1 MKKNINRSNG
11 KKPDS
16 VNKNGEAI
24 KPSLQLNVQMLKQ
37 KIEHTGLTAAQRLE
51 RQLAKREHVSFYIG
65 IDLGDKN
72 SNYCIMDDEAEI
84 RVEGVLAMTAD
95 EFKAYFSAIP
105 RSRIAM
111 EVGTHSPWINALLE
125 GLGHEVYVANPRKME
140 SIQKSTR
147 KNDKEDARKL
157 ARLVRAD
164 PELLNPIRHRG
175 VEARQD
181 LILLRTRDA
190 AVGARTKLINCV
202 RGLVKSIGG
211 RIPKCSAENFY
222 NHAEK
227 ALPESIRESLLP
239 LVKQIAVLTTVI
251 KQYDKSISKK
261 ASEQYPE
268 TMLLQQVKGV
278 GPITALTF
286 VLTLEKPERFRK
298 SREVGPYLG
307 LVPKQDD
314 SGESSKQLR
323 ITKTGDMMLRRL
335 LVSGAQYILGPFGTD
350 CDLRQFGLKLAER
363 GGKNAK
369 KRAIVAVAR
378 KLGILLHRLWV
389 TAEEY
394 DPLRNARLQEE
405 ALAAVV
411 NL

>member
-1 MKKNINRSNG
+1 VKKNINRSQT
-11 KKPDS
+11 KKLDS
-16 VNKNGEAI
+16 TSKSKLVH
-24 KPSLQLNVQMLKQ
+24 KPSLSLNVQMLKN
-37 KIEHTGLTAAQRLE
+37 KMARTDLTTAERLK
-51 RQLAKREHVSFYIG
+51 RQVVKRKTVFFYIG
-65 IDLGDKN
+65 IDLGDKK
-72 SNYCIMDDEAEI
+72 SNYCVMNDQAEI
-84 RVEGVLAMTAD
+84 LAEGILATTAE
-95 EFKAYFSAIP
+95 EFNAYFSALS
-105 RSRIAM
+105 RSRIAL

-125 GLGHEVYVANPRKME
+125 DLGHEVYVANPRKME
-140 SIQKSTR
+140 SIQKSKR

-164 PELLNPIRHRG
+164 PELLYPIRHRG

-181 LILLRTRDA
+181 LILLRARDA
-190 AVGARTKLINCV
+190 AVGSRTKLINCV

-211 RIPKCSAENFY
+211 RVPKCSAESFG

-239 LVKQIAVLTTVI
+239 LVEQIAVLTAVI
-251 KQYDKSISKK
+251 KKYDKAVSKK
-261 ASEQYPE
+261 SSEQYPE
-268 TMLLQQVKGV
+268 TMLLEQVNGV
-278 GPITALTF
+278 GPVTSLAY

-323 ITKTGDMMLRRL
+323 ITKTGDVMLRRL
-335 LVSGAQYILGPFGTD
+335 LVGSAQYILGPFGAD
-350 CDLRQFGLKLAER
+350 CDLRRFGLKLAER

-369 KRAIVAVAR
+369 KRAITAVAR

-394 DPLRNARLQEE
+394 EPLRNTQLQEM
-405 ALAAVV
+405 ALTSVV

>member
-1 MKKNINRSNG
+1 VKKNINRLNAKKLDSTG
-11 KKPDS
+11 K
-16 VNKNGEAI
+16 NKMTL
-24 KPSLQLNVQMLKQ
+24 KPSLSLNVQMLKQ
-37 KIEHTGLTAAQRLE
+37 QIARTDITATPRLKK
-51 RQLAKREHVSFYIG
+51 QVAKRKSSSFYIG
-65 IDLGDKN
+65 IDLGDKK
-72 SNYCIMDDEAEI
+72 SNYCFMDDEAEI
-84 RVEGVLAMTAD
+84 RAEGTLATTAE
-95 EFKAYFSAIP
+95 EFNAFFSAIP

-111 EVGTHSPWINALLE
+111 EVGTHSPWINALLKD
-125 GLGHEVYVANPRKME
+125 LGHEVYVANPRKME
-140 SIQKSTR
+140 SIQKSKR

-164 PELLNPIRHRG
+164 PELLYPIRHRG

-181 LILLRTRDA
+181 LIILRARDA
-190 AVGARTKLINCV
+190 AVGSRTKLINCV

-211 RIPKCSAENFY
+211 RVPKCSAENFHA
-222 NHAEK
+222 HAEK
-227 ALPESIRESLLP
+227 ALPASIRESLIP
-239 LVKQIAVLTTVI
+239 LVQQIAILTAVI
-251 KQYDKSISKK
+251 KKYDKSISKK

-278 GPITALTF
+278 GPITSLAF

-323 ITKTGDMMLRRL
+323 ITKTGDVMLRRL
-335 LVSGAQYILGPFGTD
+335 LVGSAQYILGPFGAD
-350 CDLRQFGLKLAER
+350 CDLRRFGLKLAER

-369 KRAIVAVAR
+369 KRAIIAVAR

-394 DPLRNARLQEE
+394 DPLRNTRLQEE
-405 ALAAVV
+405 VLAAVV